1 MTPSSSLIGAL
12 ETPGHGMPVCA
23 RVRSCAPVRACFNLL
38 AVYGG
43 ASWRP
48 VIREIIAGG

>member
-23 RVRSCAPVRACFNLL
+23 RVRSCAPVCTEARVGVRSSVKSSPADNYCLL
-38 AVYGG
+38 
-43 ASWRP
+43 
-48 VIREIIAGG
+48 